1 LANFIFLENLYGK
14 YFSRLY
20 KSALIS
26 YYLKLTKRG
35 AMSKYDLKSLN
46 LPKLTGTALKLFA
59 AAVENPA
66 LRGALMPGLL
76 KNGGIPDLGQITL
89 EEVPTIYPFVEP
101 QDHIHPQGFK
111 ADKEG
116 KPRNFPFRTIT
127 DYANAYRKGETTP
140 LEVAEKVLAAIE
152 DSKNSTPDLKLFIAV
167 YREDVLKQAKAS
179 TERFARHKPIGLLEG
194 VPIAVKDEVDML
206 PYPTTVGTR
215 FMGKEAAKQDSTVVA
230 RLRDAGVLLVG
241 KTNMHEIGINPNGY
255 NDTYGAVRNPYD
267 PDCDPGGSSS
277 GSAAT
282 VAAGIVPAA
291 IGADGGGSIRIPASL
306 CGLVGLKSTFGRISE
321 FGAAPLCW
329 SMGHLGPLSVSV
341 EDTALVYSVIAGVD
355 AKDKNTVRQPAVTL
369 KDWNKGDLNGI
380 KAGIYQEWF
389 EYADPE
395 VVKVNY
401 ELIEKL
407 KIRGLIVKEIEIP
420 ELNATRIAHA
430 ITILSEM
437 AICLKK
443 FAAQR
448 QQHGAAVRLSLVIGE
463 VLTAMDY
470 LQAQRMRTRAMD
482 HFNAIFSGV
491 DVILTPATAKA
502 SQPILPGGL
511 NGGWSDLSLD
521 TEMMRFIIP
530 GNLLGL
536 PAISFPSGYDS
547 RGMPIGMQAIG
558 RHWEES
564 VLLRTAYNAEQIV
577 ERKLPKMYFG

>member
-1 LANFIFLENLYGK
+1 
-14 YFSRLY
+14 
-20 KSALIS
+20 
-26 YYLKLTKRG
+26 
-35 AMSKYDLKSLN
+35 MSKYDLKSLN
-46 LPKLTGTALKLFA
+46 LPKLTGTPLKLFA

-76 KNGGIPDLGQITL
+76 VNGGIPDLRQLTL
-89 EEVPTIYPFVEP
+89 KEVPTFYPFVQP
-101 QDHIHPQGFK
+101 QDRIHPQEFK

-116 KPRNFPFRTIT
+116 KPINFPFQKIT

-140 LEVAEKVLAAIE
+140 LEVAEKVLVAIE
-152 DSKNSTPDLKLFIAV
+152 QSKNSTPDLKLFIAV
-167 YREDVLKQAKAS
+167 YREDVLMQAKAS
-179 TERFARHKPIGLLEG
+179 TERYARHKPLSLLDG

-215 FMGKEAAKQDSTVVA
+215 FMGQEPAKQDSTVVA
-230 RLRDAGVLLVG
+230 RLREVGALLVG

-267 PDCDPGGSSS
+267 PTCDPGGSSS

-329 SMGHLGPLSVSV
+329 SVGHLGPLTVSV
-341 EDTALVYSVIAGVD
+341 EDTALVYSVIAGAD
-355 AKDKNTVRQPAVTL
+355 EKDKNTVRQPAVTL
-369 KDWNKGDLNGI
+369 KDWNKGDLDGVT
-380 KAGIYQEWF
+380 AGIYPEWF
-389 EYADPE
+389 EHADPE

-407 KIRGLIVKEIEIP
+407 KTRGLKVKEIEIP
-420 ELNATRIAHA
+420 ELNATRVAHA

-448 QQHGAAVRLSLVIGE
+448 QQQGAAVRLSLVIGE

-470 LQAQRMRTRAMD
+470 LQAQRMRTRAMN
-482 HFNAIFSGV
+482 HFNSIFSDV

-511 NGGWSDLSLD
+511 KGGWSDLSLD

-536 PAISFPSGYDS
+536 PAISFPSGFDS

-558 RHWEES
+558 RHWDES
-564 VLLRTAYNAEQIV
+564 LLLRTAYNAEQIV
-577 ERKLPKMYFG
+577 ERKLPKIYFG